1 MYDLERGLNAY
12 KYKWWSGTDRSQ
24 NLQERKLRRGS
35 SSEAFLKKLASWT
48 SSCDTGRQEVKRT
61 KEITDQINCYQAPK
75 LPEGQESY

>member
-12 KYKWWSGTDRSQ
+12 KYKWSGTDPEPQISKR
-24 NLQERKLRRGS
+24 EKLRRGS